1 MRSLVITLPLRYK
14 RARRGEAL
22 VADWLSH
29 RGFHVIAQNFRRKS
43 LELDLVATKG
53 CELLIIEVKTR
64 KGHVD
69 DWQHLIPPRKLAA
82 LWRGSA
88 RFLQEHPKYCA
99 YTIHLGLALVEE
111 KDRQS
116 ITWMRLPANPVL
128 D

>member
-1 MRSLVITLPLRYK
+1 MRSLAITLPLRYK

-22 VADWLSH
+22 VAAWLSN
-29 RGFHVIAQNFRRKS
+29 RGFQVIAQNFRRKS

-64 KGHVD
+64 KAQVD

-88 RFLQEHPKYCA
+88 RFLQEHPEYSD
-99 YTIHLGLALVEE
+99 YTKHLGLALVMEGSN
-111 KDRQS
+111 RS
-116 ITWMRLPANPVL
+116 INWMRLPANPVL

>member
-1 MRSLVITLPLRYK
+1 MRSLAITLPLRYK

-29 RGFHVIAQNFRRKS
+29 RGFRVIAQNFRRKS

-53 CELLIIEVKTR
+53 RDLLIIEVKTR
-64 KGHVD
+64 KAQVD

-88 RFLQEHPKYCA
+88 RFLQEHPTYHE
-99 YTIHLGLALVEE
+99 YTMHLGLALVTE
-111 KDRQS
+111 KNSVS
-116 ITWMRLPANPVL
+116 IAWMRLPTVTDSL
-128 D
+128 

>member
-1 MRSLVITLPLRYK
+1 MRSLAITLPLRYK

-43 LELDLVATKG
+43 LELDLVAVKG
-53 CELLIIEVKTR
+53 RELLIIEVKTR
-64 KGHVD
+64 KAQVD

-88 RFLQEHPKYCA
+88 RFLYEHPEYGD
-99 YTIHLGLALVEE
+99 YTVHLGVALVLEGREE
-111 KDRQS
+111 S
-116 ITWMRLPANPVL
+116 IAWMRLPGEP
-128 D
+128 DS

>member
-1 MRSLVITLPLRYK
+1 LAITLPQRYK

-22 VADWLSH
+22 VAAWLSH

-53 CELLIIEVKTR
+53 RELLIIEVKTR
-64 KGHVD
+64 KAQVD
-69 DWQHLIPPRKLAA
+69 DWQHLIPPSKLAA

-88 RFLQEHPKYCA
+88 RFLEEHPNYSD

-111 KDRQS
+111 KEQQT

>member
-1 MRSLVITLPLRYK
+1 LAITSPLRYK

-22 VADWLSH
+22 VAAWLSH

-53 CELLIIEVKTR
+53 HELLIIEVKTR
-64 KGHVD
+64 SAPID

-88 RFLQEHPKYCA
+88 RFLQEHPEYSD
-99 YTIHLGLALVEE
+99 YTKHLGLALVEE
-111 KDRQS
+111 KEKQS
-116 ITWMRLPANPVL
+116 ITWMRLPADTVL

>member
-1 MRSLVITLPLRYK
+1 MRSLAITLPLRYK

-22 VADWLSH
+22 VAAWLSH

-53 CELLIIEVKTR
+53 RELLIIEVKTR

-88 RFLQEHPKYCA
+88 RFLQEHPEFWD
-99 YTIHLGLALVEE
+99 YTMHLGLALVSEGRGE
-111 KDRQS
+111 S
-116 ITWMRLPANPVL
+116 IAWMRLPEEP
-128 D
+128 DS